1 MTALERLVYTEQ
13 VRLIY
18 SQTMT
23 AAVGSPVAGA
33 IFVWIFWAVSDH
45 TVLLIWYACLVAL
58 SVARIP
64 VYLVFL
70 RQNQENIEYS
80 RRWGNIYIIG
90 TLLQG
95 SIWGVSELLFI
106 PVEDPIYTVVMA
118 MWIVGMSAASI
129 SAYTISMRTLLAF
142 FIPVVLPGTL
152 HLFYLGGQFNTAL
165 SLAICVYSIIVIRA
179 FVPVNR
185 SMIEAIRLN
194 YRMEEEI
201 QERKKIE
208 QKLLEIS
215 HTDSLT
221 GLSNRRHFDEVL
233 DAEILRAERGENTL
247 SLILLDIDYFKAFN
261 DTYGHFDGDECLQR
275 ISGAL
280 LYVVNR
286 PGDMVARYGGEEFA
300 VVLPNTDSEGAFGVA
315 ESICENIRTL
325 NIPHEGSRIEG
336 TKFVTISAGVA
347 TALPGGKSV
356 PGDIIRRA
364 DDALYRAKAAGRDRV
379 IMSASK
385 DDTS

>member
-1 MTALERLVYTEQ
+1 MTALEKLVYTEQ

-45 TVLLIWYACLVAL
+45 TVLLIWFACLVVT
-58 SVARIP
+58 SVVRIP
-64 VYLVFL
+64 VYLIFL
-70 RQNQENIEYS
+70 RQNQEGIEKS
-80 RRWGNIYIIG
+80 RRWLNVYIFN

-95 SIWGVSELLFI
+95 SLWGIAELLFI
-106 PVEDPIYTVVMA
+106 PVEDPIYTVVIA
-118 MWIVGMSAASI
+118 IWIIGLSAGSI
-129 SAYTISMRTLLAF
+129 SAYTISTKTLLAF

-152 HLFYLGGQFNTAL
+152 HLFYLGGQLNTGL
-165 SLAICVYSIIVIRA
+165 GLAICVYSFVVIRA
-179 FVPVNR
+179 FIPVNR
-185 SMIEAIRLN
+185 SMIGAIRLN

-208 QKLLEIS
+208 QKLRGIS

-261 DTYGHFDGDECLQR
+261 DTYGHFGGDECLQR

-280 LYVVNR
+280 LDVVNR
-286 PGDMVARYGGEEFA
+286 PGDLIARYGGEEFA
-300 VVLPNTDSEGAFGVA
+300 VVLPNTDSGGALGVA

-325 NIPHEGSRIEG
+325 NIPHEGSMIEG
-336 TKFVTISAGVA
+336 GKFVTISAGVA
-347 TALPGGKSV
+347 TALPGSKSL

-364 DDALYRAKAAGRDRV
+364 DDALYRAKAAGRNRV
-379 IMSASK
+379 IG
-385 DDTS
+385 